1 MEYLD
6 TLPIWAVF
14 AGLVILVL
22 VTAEIGFRA
31 GIWLQDRGSEVG
43 ENRMTSSVVGG
54 MLSLLGLL
62 MAFSIGITI
71 GHHGERKAMV
81 VTEANAINT
90 AWLRS
95 GFLDEPDSVL
105 MRKLL
110 REYTEVRLEAA
121 NQQIELP
128 VAMTHSEEIHKKL
141 WAVVENNVRQ
151 GNDTDIMTSLVES
164 VNNVI
169 NTHNRRLTAAT
180 KRLPRILGITL
191 LAATLLSF
199 LLVGV
204 ASSADRKRDTAAI
217 LIFALAFIAVQMI
230 MVDLDRPH
238 EGMLTVSQT
247 AMTDLLRQ
255 ITPVNQ

>member
-14 AGLVILVL
+14 VGLVILVL
-22 VTAEIGFRA
+22 ATAETGFRT
-31 GIWLQDRGSEVG
+31 GIWLLDRGSEVG

-54 MLSLLGLL
+54 MLGLLGLL

-71 GHHGERKAMV
+71 NQHGERRAMV

-90 AWLRS
+90 AWLRA
-95 GFLDEPDSVL
+95 GFLDEPDSLL

-110 REYTEVRLEAA
+110 REYTEMRLEAA
-121 NQQIELP
+121 NQVIELP
-128 VAMTHSEEIHKKL
+128 VAMMRSEEIHKKL
-141 WAVVENNVRQ
+141 WAVVESNVRR

-164 VNNVI
+164 VNKVI
-169 NTHNRRLTAAT
+169 NTHNLRFTAAT
-180 KRLPRILGITL
+180 KRLPRILGIML

-204 ASSADRKRDTAAI
+204 ASSADRKRDTVAI

-230 MVDLDRPH
+230 MVDLDRPQD
-238 EGMLTVSQT
+238 GMLTVSQT

-255 ITPVNQ
+255 ITPVSK

>member
-6 TLPIWAVF
+6 TFPIWAVF
-14 AGLVILVL
+14 TGMVILVL
-22 VTAEIGFRA
+22 ATAEIGFQA
-31 GIWLQDRGSEVG
+31 GVWLQDRGSDVG

-54 MLSLLGLL
+54 MLGLLALL
-62 MAFSIGITI
+62 MAFSISITI
-71 GHHGERKAMV
+71 NQHSERRTMV

-90 AWLRS
+90 AWLRA
-95 GFLDEPDSVL
+95 GFLDEADSLL
-105 MRKLL
+105 MRTLL
-110 REYTEVRLEAA
+110 RNYTEVRLEAA
-121 NQQIELP
+121 NQETELS
-128 VAMTHSEEIHKKL
+128 VAMARSEEIHKTL

-164 VNNVI
+164 VNDVI
-169 NTHNRRLTAAT
+169 NTHNRRLTAAN
-180 KRLPRILGITL
+180 KRLPAILGITL

-230 MVDLDRPH
+230 MVDLDRPQD
-238 EGMLTVSQT
+238 GMLTVSQT

-255 ITPVNQ
+255 IEPVSQ

>member
-14 AGLVILVL
+14 SGLVILVL
-22 VTAEIGFRA
+22 TTAEVGFRA
-31 GIWLQDRGSEVG
+31 GIWLLDRGSEVG

-71 GHHGERKAMV
+71 NQHGERKAMV

-90 AWLRS
+90 AWLRA
-95 GFLDEPDSVL
+95 GFLDEPDSL
-105 MRKLL
+105 SMRKLL
-110 REYTEVRLEAA
+110 REYTEVRLDAA
-121 NQQIELP
+121 NQAIDLP
-128 VAMTHSEEIHKKL
+128 VAMMRSEEIHKKM
-141 WAVVENNVRQ
+141 WDVVESNVRQ

-164 VNNVI
+164 VNKVI
-169 NTHNRRLTAAT
+169 NTHNLRFTAAT
-180 KRLPRILGITL
+180 KRLPRTLGITL

-230 MVDLDRPH
+230 MVDLDRPR

-255 ITPVNQ
+255 ITPVSQ